1 MGMYLT
7 TKVYYT
13 TIFLVGIYQY
23 PESTLI
29 KFNCVYFK
37 SFELNM
43 PEAKVMRS

>member
-1 MGMYLT
+1 MMGMYLT

-23 PESTLI
+23 PLI